1 MGKERATAEVKRK
14 RLASLYK
21 FINGKR
27 RITLEEAQKY
37 LKEMGHGDI
46 DERQVRNYLYDL
58 EALGLIVHEEG
69 TKTYVL
75 EKITKKREFATKADH
90 ELALEHSKKLL
101 FSTSEMQLFDLMNP
115 NMWADDLAFNTWRHE
130 LLRQHLKTG
139 YFDDYLL
146 LEKYKRI
153 TPIPPQ
159 YRQIEPAPRP
169 PHGSWGPSIKQPS
182 SGIMK
187 HGVTEN
193 KRESELEKSEQ
204 KEDEKIVA
212 ARQKLRKEI
221 TEKLCALM
229 YRVEHGIPLEG
240 ECDCC
245 PHLHITIK
253 DEKH

>member
-1 MGKERATAEVKRK
+1 MGRATAEVKRK

-21 FINGKR
+21 FINEKR
-27 RITLEEAQKY
+27 RITVEEAQKH
-37 LKEMGHGDI
+37 LEEMGHGDI
-46 DERQVRNYLYDL
+46 DERQIRNYLYDL
-58 EALGLIVHEEG
+58 EALGLIIHEEG

-75 EKITKKREFATKADH
+75 EKIPKKRQFTTKADH

-101 FSTSEMQLFDLMNP
+101 FSTSENQLFDLMNP
-115 NMWADDLAFNTWRHE
+115 EMWADELAFSWRHE

-139 YFDDYLL
+139 YFDDIYLL

-159 YRQIEPAPRP
+159 YQFEPEPKRP
-169 PHGSWGPSIKQPS
+169 PHMPAPPLINIKLPS
-182 SGIMK
+182 SGIIK
-187 HGVTEN
+187 HGE
-193 KRESELEKSEQ
+193 KMEKSEQ

-212 ARQKLRKEI
+212 AREKLRKEI
-221 TEKLCALM
+221 TEKLCTLM
-229 YRVEHGIPLEG
+229 YKVEHGTPLEG

-253 DEKH
+253 E